1 MGTSRRNLL
10 RAAQAIVASV
20 SIATCVSAHAQT
32 VVDGQTK
39 AQSPAGL
46 SVVWRVNGRKLHAAI
61 STWAIEAFSPDGE
74 LVAIGDETGVRV
86 RRTDDGSLVDMFWPG
101 FADPFVY
108 SLAVSSSGEVAI
120 GRVGNVELHRPGA
133 KREVIPYACADD
145 CGPVGAVAFSPNG
158 ELLAFQGKRSLAN
171 RRLGLGSVTVVDVRT
186 GAVRAELEASAAR
199 ARVAFSRD
207 GKRLFA
213 ASTTPVDDNEWF
225 GLRVWNIDDW
235 TLDRRVLGA
244 SRAAWS
250 QGALDATP
258 FAAAY
263 PRDGGVEI
271 SNLETGD
278 LLWSAGLIGPAL
290 EREGDGY
297 TTELDRVEIAPS
309 GEFVI
314 SYETP
319 VVDARGRAAIGAI
332 VIRRALDGAVAA
344 MYDVPNVA
352 AFAIAPDGKSFVYTT
367 GSGQTYTALAR
378 VGL

>member
-1 MGTSRRNLL
+1 L
-10 RAAQAIVASV
+10 RA
-20 SIATCVSAHAQT
+20 QT
-32 VVDGQTK
+32 FVDGETN
-39 AQSPAGL
+39 AQEPAGL

-74 LVAIGDETGVRV
+74 LVAVGDETGVRV

-108 SLAVSSSGEVAI
+108 SLAVSSRGEVAI

-133 KREVIPYACADD
+133 KREVIPYECADD
-145 CGPVGAVAFSPNG
+145 CGPVGAVAFSPDG

-186 GAVRAELEASAAR
+186 GTVRAELEASAAR

-213 ASTTPVDDNEWF
+213 ASTTPIDDNEWF
-225 GLRVWNIDDW
+225 GLRVWNIADW

-250 QGALDATP
+250 QGALDGTP

-263 PRDGGVEI
+263 PRDGSVEI
-271 SNLETGD
+271 SDLETGD

-297 TTELDRVEIAPS
+297 ATELDRVEIAPS

-319 VVDARGRAAIGAI
+319 VVDARGRAAVGAI